1 MREDFQLVV
10 KRVKTKLRN
19 RMSNRIMKNLLL
31 ISIEGPKLEDFDF
44 EKAADMW
51 AAQRNR
57 RITAT

>member
-1 MREDFQLVV
+1 
-10 KRVKTKLRN
+10 
-19 RMSNRIMKNLLL
+19 MKNLLL